1 MAITYFNRKAGMK
14 LETEA
19 EGELTA
25 DGSEQDVAVCSDIA
39 ILSGYISMS
48 KMGVGDTIAVK
59 QYIMVN
65 SSEEL
70 YAQDTY
76 SGPQIELL
84 HFQSRAFKD
93 TTRITLQQTAGTYKT
108 FNYEFVKEV

>member
-1 MAITYFNRKAGMK
+1 MK
-14 LETEA
+14 LETVA

-25 DGSEQDVAVCSDIA
+25 DGSEQDVVVCIDLA

-48 KMGVGDTIAVK
+48 KMQVGDTMIVK
-59 QYIMVN
+59 QYIKVN
-65 SSEEL
+65 GTDEL

-93 TTRITLQQTAGTYKT
+93 TTRITLQQTAGPYKT
-108 FNYEFVKEV
+108 FDYEFIREV